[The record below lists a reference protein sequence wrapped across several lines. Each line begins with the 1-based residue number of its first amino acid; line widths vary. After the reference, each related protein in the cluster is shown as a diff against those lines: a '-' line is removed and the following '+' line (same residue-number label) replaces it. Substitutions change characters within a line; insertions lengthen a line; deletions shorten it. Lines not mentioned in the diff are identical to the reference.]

1 MGCESL
7 FRFRKFNEGHF
18 MLRYTFHHALYNIDY
33 VLILA
38 TIIDHYWLTTS
49 KKCCLDK
56 KSFRVIFDDE
66 NKSQWIFQ
74 GKKKQKSCLRKNFCP
89 KMHPRNDQVFFV
101 LKYKNFNYLKDID
114 ICLLE
119 LSEDV
124 IETGRVNNIPLR
136 TICLPEKE
144 TLPGSSCFTSGINRD
159 SKIIDAVP
167 LNLFN
172 HTFCDDHSTYNI
184 FGTTLN
190 ENQLCAGIPSN
201 TNFIAP
207 FNGKYEQD
215 FGGPLICLDPT
226 SKQPIFT
233 GVASTNSLST
243 IIGEPGLI
251 RTLP

>member
-1 MGCESL
+1 MDLS
-7 FRFRKFNEGHF
+7 RKEKTEK
-18 MLRYTFHHALYNIDY
+18 L
-33 VLILA
+33 LA
-38 TIIDHYWLTTS
+38 KEFLP
-49 KKCCLDK
+49 
-56 KSFRVIFDDE
+56 E
-66 NKSQWIFQ
+66 NAP
-74 GKKKQKSCLRKNFCP
+74 QKRSGI
-89 KMHPRNDQVFFV
+89 FV

-215 FGGPLICLDPT
+215 FGGPLICLDPST
-226 SKQPIFT
+226 KQPIFT